1 MWLYCVNYALIKLLV
16 HVEVK
21 MIRSSKKNES
31 GIAIVEY
38 ALLLGALAVAVY
50 GVINW
55 TSIGT
60 AIAAVI
66 ADIVAKINPS

>member
-1 MWLYCVNYALIKLLV
+1 
-16 HVEVK
+16 